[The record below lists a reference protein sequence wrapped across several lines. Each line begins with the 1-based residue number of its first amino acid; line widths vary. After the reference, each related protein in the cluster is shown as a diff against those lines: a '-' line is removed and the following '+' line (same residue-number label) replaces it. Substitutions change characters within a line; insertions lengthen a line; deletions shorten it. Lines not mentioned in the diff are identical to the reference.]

1 MNESQLREI
10 IKEEIQAVVTEGMLD
25 SVGLQDVEVSE
36 DDYEKFAAAVKAGYG
51 GSIDKED
58 IPAKWEETIGH
69 PLMKPELKNL
79 TKRLMRDRLVY
90 FGGDFDISEEK
101 LNEGI
106 MDDIQATWDSL
117 NIPGPLVALLDK
129 TEPMNKKVNDWF
141 KKNMGNPVVRMLY
154 KVLMS
159 TDFGMTPDMY
169 RLDKKF
175 EKGELNED
183 GHTDVPSARRQ
194 AKLAIEDSQDIL
206 QHLQGFS
213 AEQDLPSWWMKKV
226 SLASAYLNSA
236 RDYLLTSGEPMNEME
251 ARSTTPEN
259 KAAECKKLE
268 KQYNAANSAVAMNP
282 ADVVAIERRRSIL
295 EKAKGCAWVNRI

>member
-79 TKRLMRDRLVY
+79 TKRLMRDRLIY

-159 TDFGMTPDMY
+159 TDFGATPDMY
-169 RLDKKF
+169 RLDKRF
-175 EKGELNED
+175 EKGELSEMD
-183 GHTDVPSARRQ
+183 AGEQRRKCARLKQSHERASYGALTDPTGYDVIEMQKIEKIA
-194 AKLAIEDSQDIL
+194 AKFDCDWLREL
-206 QHLQGFS
+206 
-213 AEQDLPSWWMKKV
+213 
-226 SLASAYLNSA
+226 
-236 RDYLLTSGEPMNEME
+236 
-251 ARSTTPEN
+251 
-259 KAAECKKLE
+259 
-268 KQYNAANSAVAMNP
+268 
-282 ADVVAIERRRSIL
+282 
-295 EKAKGCAWVNRI
+295 